1 METVTFVALPAASRS
16 WTSIFF
22 MAEDQLGYCSRS
34 VRTALTSAAAASIVI
49 ECEDW
54 SLMGRGYLFRLPD
67 SNRYFSAMN
76 EIFQPALEPA
86 ATAGN
91 LTNLVAERAWFE
103 PERIMV
109 SRPLGDGWQPV
120 SARELEAEIRA
131 TAKGLIAAG
140 VNIGDRVAIMARTR
154 YEWTILDFAIWF
166 AGGVTV
172 PIYETSSAEQ
182 VDWIMTDSH
191 SVAII
196 VETPQL
202 RDLVKPVLPSFT
214 ANIWTMTENV
224 LAQLAYLG
232 RDVSD
237 AEIDRRRGALNP
249 DSLATLI
256 YTSGTTGKPKG
267 VQLTH
272 GNFLAECGNVVQ
284 GAADLF
290 MKPGGSTLLFLPVAH
305 VFGRMVQIGS
315 IRAGLHLA
323 HCGDV
328 LGRLTTDLASFKPTF
343 VLAVPRIFEKVYN
356 GAEAKADAAG
366 KGAIFRK
373 AAAVAI
379 EYSQALDSGKISPT
393 LRIKHALFDKLVY
406 SKIRHGLGGRVEAA
420 ISGGAPLGERLGH
433 FYRGAGIR
441 VLEGYG
447 LTETTAGATLNL
459 TTAHRVGSVGKPIP
473 GTTIKIADDGEVLI
487 KGPIVM
493 RGYWQNDAANKEV
506 FTDDGYFRSGDL
518 GKLDEEGF
526 LYIVGRKK
534 ELIVTSGGKNVA
546 PAVLEDRLRAHP
558 LVSQCIVVGDNQPYI
573 AALVTIDPEAIK
585 SWIAANKKDGAT
597 VADLTK
603 DPDLIAVIQT
613 AVDEANKAV
622 SRAESI
628 RKFTILPVDFTIAG
642 GHLTAKLSVKRHVVQ
657 KEFAKEIADL
667 FA

>member
-1 METVTFVALPAASRS
+1 MRKGS
-16 WTSIFF
+16 
-22 MAEDQLGYCSRS
+22 
-34 VRTALTSAAAASIVI
+34 
-49 ECEDW
+49 
-54 SLMGRGYLFRLPD
+54 
-67 SNRYFSAMN
+67 RYFSPMT
-76 EIFQPALEPA
+76 EYFVPALEPA

-103 PERIMV
+103 PERILV

-120 SARELEAEIRA
+120 TAREFEAEIRA
-131 TAKGLIAAG
+131 TAKGLIASG
-140 VNIGDRVAIMARTR
+140 VDIGDRVAIMARTR
-154 YEWTILDFAIWF
+154 YEWTVLDFAIWF

-172 PIYETSSAEQ
+172 PIYETSSPEQ
-182 VDWIMTDSH
+182 VDWILSDSH

-202 RDLVKPVLPSFT
+202 RDAVKPVLPTFT
-214 ANIWTMTENV
+214 KNCWTMTENV
-224 LAQLAYLG
+224 LAQLEYLG
-232 RDVSD
+232 KDIPDS
-237 AEIDRRRGALNP
+237 EIDRRRAALTP

-256 YTSGTTGKPKG
+256 YTSGTTGRPKG

-272 GNFLAECGNVVQ
+272 GNFLSECSNVVM

-290 MKPGGSTLLFLPVAH
+290 LKPGGSTLLFLPVAH

-356 GAEAKADAAG
+356 GAEAKAEAAG

-373 AAAVAI
+373 AADIAI
-379 EYSQALDSGKISPT
+379 AYSKSLDEGNTPVGLKV
-393 LRIKHALFDKLVY
+393 KHALFDKLVY

-433 FYRGAGIR
+433 FFRGAGIR

-459 TTAHRVGSVGKPIP
+459 TSAHKVGSVGRPIP
-473 GTTIKIADDGEVLI
+473 GTTIKIAEDGEVLI

-493 RGYWQNDAANKEV
+493 RGYWQNDDANKEV
-506 FTDDGYFRSGDL
+506 FTNDGYFRSGDL
-518 GKLDEEGF
+518 GQLDDEGY

-573 AALVTIDPEAIK
+573 AALVTIDQDAIK
-585 SWIAANKKDGAT
+585 GWITANKKDGAT
-597 VADLTK
+597 LAELTN
-603 DPDLIAVIQT
+603 DPDLISVIQT

-628 RKFTILPVDFTIAG
+628 RKFKILPVDFTIAG
-642 GHLTAKLSVKRHVVQ
+642 GHLTAKLSVKRHVVH
-657 KEFAKEIADL
+657 KEFASEIAEL